1 MSRNAHIDDVIQN
14 GILAGGLGREVE
26 MAKQFNPP
34 PNWPQPPL
42 NWKPGPSW
50 EPDPRWGSP
59 PDGWQLWVD
68 ADEKPAAKAADKRPP
83 QRIFLSY
90 RRSDCQPQ
98 ANGLHDGLRFRLPS
112 AHLFMDIEAIP
123 PGVDFEEH
131 IRAEIQVCDLVLVL
145 IGDNWLDVIP
155 ETGKRRIDD
164 PGDFVRLEI
173 EAALKS
179 PRCRVVPVLVEGALM
194 PRAAELP
201 ESIARLARI
210 NAIELSDQRWK
221 DDLERLSKL
230 VETIRKEELA
240 YATRTD
246 AEEGSHEVEPAPAEP
261 VPVELTDIV
270 ETAVSAAV
278 AAQPG
283 TFRTKD
289 VSQSP
294 GVLSAHDEVSS
305 RPKYDEMVGR
315 YLYEHRTRLGLKAPT
330 AATDSRGWAWTKS
343 VPSWT
348 PPAVMP
354 PSNSSPAVGWV
365 LAFVP
370 LVTCGLGAFAPAVWL
385 ASKRPGE
392 TAFRMWAYSLA
403 AVATV
408 LALVGMILFGSA
420 PTGFDGS
427 PTGPQADVGGTL
439 WFGSMLATTVVA
451 VIAMIMHTNRQNAA
465 APGPPAW
472 RP

>member
-1 MSRNAHIDDVIQN
+1 
-14 GILAGGLGREVE
+14 

-42 NWKPGPSW
+42 NWRPGPDW
-50 EPDPRWGSP
+50 KPDPRWGSP
-59 PDGWQLWVD
+59 PVGWQLWVD

-131 IRAEIQVCDLVLVL
+131 IRAEIEVCDLVLVL
-145 IGDNWLDVIP
+145 IGDNWLDVMP
-155 ETGKRRIDD
+155 ETGRRRIDD

-179 PRCRVVPVLVEGALM
+179 PRCRVIPVLVEGAMM
-194 PRAAELP
+194 PRQSELP

-221 DDLERLSKL
+221 SDLERLSKL
-230 VETIRKEELA
+230 IETIRKEELA
-240 YATRTD
+240 YATGKD
-246 AEEGSHEVEPAPAEP
+246 ADESSEEAEP
-261 VPVELTDIV
+261 PPAKPLPVELTDIV

-283 TFRTKD
+283 TFRTDD

-294 GVLSAHDEVSS
+294 GVLSAHDGVRS

-315 YLYEHRTRLGLKAPT
+315 YLFEHRKRLGLEAPKA
-330 AATDSRGWAWTKS
+330 AIDDRGWVWTKS
-343 VPSWT
+343 VPADIGPITQGSPPPWT
-348 PPAVMP
+348 PPPSSVMP
-354 PSNSSPAVGWV
+354 PSNSSTAVGWV

-370 LVTCGLGAFAPAVWL
+370 LVTCGFGAIAPAVWA
-385 ASKRPGE
+385 ASQRRGD
-392 TAFRMWAYSLA
+392 TRFRIWAFSLG

-408 LALVGMILFGSA
+408 LSVLGLILFGSA
-420 PTGFDGS
+420 PTDFDGT
-427 PTGPQADVGGTL
+427 PTGPAADLGLGMWMISTL
-439 WFGSMLATTVVA
+439 GATVLGIIAVV
-451 VIAMIMHTNRQNAA
+451 MQNNRQKAA